1 MQEMNDAQWQ
11 AEIAAIESLRFQTV
25 NSTMPP
31 RERRE
36 LQVDLADRLQD
47 LAHYYRN
54 LALTQS
60 LKDFVR

>member
-1 MQEMNDAQWQ
+1 MNDKQWQ
-11 AEIAAIESLRFQTV
+11 AEIAAIESLRFQSV
-25 NSTMPP
+25 NNIMPP

-47 LAHYYRN
+47 LAQYYRN
-54 LALTQS
+54 LALAQT